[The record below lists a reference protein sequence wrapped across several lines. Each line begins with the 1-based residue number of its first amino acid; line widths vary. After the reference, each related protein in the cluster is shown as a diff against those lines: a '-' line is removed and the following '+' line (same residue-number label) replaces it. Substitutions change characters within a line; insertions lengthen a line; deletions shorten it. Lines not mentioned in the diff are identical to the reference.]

1 MAGTSVCRVRAIRRF
16 TVRTVLPEN
25 LAPLEELAI
34 NLRWS
39 WDPRTRDVFAAIDP
53 ELWESGGYD
62 PVRLFDPK
70 APQFAKR

>member
-1 MAGTSVCRVRAIRRF
+1 MQEHVIYMAEPMGRVEPTRPDAATVSGVRAIRRF

-39 WDPRTRDVFAAIDP
+39 WDDDRMV
-53 ELWESGGYD
+53 S
-62 PVRLFDPK
+62 
-70 APQFAKR
+70 